1 MNPSLQK
8 TAVAAFVLALL
19 VAALLTPN
27 LRRFAEAR
35 GLLDQPNDS
44 RRMHRRGIPRI
55 GGLAV
60 IAAFYGPL
68 VGLLLYEPEVGQY
81 FYSKGWV
88 GFSFLLFTDNAG
100 VSAIHDDRW
109 IVYQQTILSP
119 EPSDVVHIQVASTN
133 NSDGLASTIESLI
146 P

>member
-1 MNPSLQK
+1 MLNLAKSK
-8 TAVAAFVLALL
+8 TRGQNRSKVVVHNVDLGEHRTVCTARALRDHEL
-19 VAALLTPN
+19 YRCA
-27 LRRFAEAR
+27 
-35 GLLDQPNDS
+35 
-44 RRMHRRGIPRI
+44 PRDR
-55 GGLAV
+55 A
-60 IAAFYGPL
+60 GPFD
-68 VGLLLYEPEVGQY
+68 VE
-81 FYSKGWV
+81 V

-109 IVYQQTILSP
+109 IVYRQTILSP